1 MTQNAN
7 VIPHQSW
14 LEICASTFSLIDAIP
29 LVTMIIVPDSQNQDL
44 PLRSIIIQF
53 MFQKFKLLIE
63 WFQHKLYIWILAS
76 FEVLFCC
83 KYLAIEM
90 GYI

>member
-29 LVTMIIVPDSQNQDL
+29 LVTMIIVPDSQTK
-44 PLRSIIIQF
+44 PP
-53 MFQKFKLLIE
+53 IE
-63 WFQHKLYIWILAS
+63 IYYHPIYVS
-76 FEVLFCC
+76 EV
-83 KYLAIEM
+83 
-90 GYI
+90 